1 MKNTRMEALKR
12 NDMLDEL
19 TGIYNRQGFYRYT
32 REMLNEHPDIQ
43 FCLVYWNI
51 RKFKVVNNLFGREAG
66 DKILVRLADTIRK
79 EFGGGTATYGR
90 LERDNFICC
99 VPDDVIKQGDW
110 IHSGEITYYAEDS
123 EYHFFSCYGLYRIID
138 RALTVSS
145 MVDKARVAMETVKNN
160 YMVPYAWYD
169 ESMWGSIVEEQK
181 LNSDFKQAIAEKQFK
196 VYYQPICRA
205 QDGVITGAEALVRW
219 VHPERGLI
227 SPGEFVPVFEKN
239 GFISVLD
246 RFVWEE
252 VCKML
257 HDRREKG
264 LKVVPVSVNV
274 SRVEFYNYYLCEEIR
289 DMVQKYDLP
298 TDMIKIEITE
308 TAYSENPR
316 QVQEAVKKLHDYGF
330 IVLMDDFGSG
340 YSSLNILKDLPIDIL
355 KIDMK
360 FLTDFEESYKSAVLL
375 ENIVRMAKWM
385 KFRSV
390 AEGVE
395 TKKEW
400 DFLKSVECDM
410 VQGYYFYRPMPEAD
424 FTALLDKPE
433 IEKAV
438 SKEDD
443 LPEYDD
449 IIANAFKH
457 GDSKESRLFYSML
470 GGMGIFEMT
479 EDGLEVVQVNQ
490 GYYEVI
496 YNRTDAFWGETK
508 VLHKQVAEPERTLL
522 MDCCCKSKET
532 DAVQQLQIHHRRED
546 GSYVWLNVKIR
557 YLGSRGMRSLF
568 YFSLDNIDE
577 LKRAEQDKYLHGY
590 SEALIKLFDKV
601 YRLDYSDGMAEVLH
615 TSAKDK
621 MQLGEKYYFI
631 DFFDRFSADIETV
644 TGKRAGAIIK
654 NKELLDEELDMSK
667 NGCLSVSYQI
677 TNKEVGFSE
686 ISSLFFK
693 VEPQPG
699 RIEYLCCVKK
709 KAFED

>member
-1 MKNTRMEALKR
+1 MDSARVDALKK
-12 NDMLDEL
+12 NGMLDEL

-32 REMLNEHPDIQ
+32 RELLNTHSEIS

-51 RKFKVVNNLFGREAG
+51 RKFKVINNLFGREAG
-66 DKILVRLADTIRK
+66 DKMLIRLADTIRR
-79 EFGGGTATYGR
+79 EFGGNTATYGR

-99 VPDDVIKQGDW
+99 VPDEVIKQGDW
-110 IHSGEITYYAEDS
+110 IHSGELIHYSDGAE
-123 EYHFFSCYGLYRIID
+123 YRFFSCYGLYRID
-138 RALTVSS
+138 NRDLTVSS
-145 MVDKARVAMETVKNN
+145 MVDKAKVAMETVKNN

-205 QDGVITGAEALVRW
+205 EDGVITGAEALVRW

-227 SPGEFVPVFEKN
+227 SPGEFIPVFEKN

-246 RFVWEE
+246 HYVWEE
-252 VCKML
+252 VCRML
-257 HDRREKG
+257 KERREGG
-264 LKVVPVSVNV
+264 LKVVPISVNV

-289 DMVQKYDLP
+289 DMVQKYNLP
-298 TDMIKIEITE
+298 TDLLKIEITE

-330 IVLMDDFGSG
+330 VVLMDDFGSG

-400 DFLKSVECDM
+400 DFLKSVECDL
-410 VQGYYFYRPMPEAD
+410 VQGYYFYKPMPEAD

-433 IEKAV
+433 AEKV
-438 SKEDD
+438 VFKEDD
-443 LPEYDD
+443 LPEYEEV
-449 IIANAFKH
+449 IANAFKH

-479 EDGLEVVQVNQ
+479 EEGLEVVQVNR

-496 YNRTDAFWGETK
+496 YNRSDVFLGETK
-508 VLHKQVAEPERTLL
+508 VLHKKVEEPERSIL
-522 MDCCCKSKET
+522 MNGCRLSKET
-532 DAVQQLQIHHRRED
+532 DSVQQLQLHHRRDD
-546 GSYVWLNVKIR
+546 GVYVWLSVKIR

-590 SEALIKLFDKV
+590 SEALIKIFDKV

-615 TSAKDK
+615 TSGTDK
-621 MQLGEKYYFI
+621 MEIGEKYYFT
-631 DFFDRFSADIETV
+631 DFFDRFASHIEKSS
-644 TGKRAGAIIK
+644 GARAGEIIK
-654 NKELLDEELDMSK
+654 NKDLLDKELDRSK
-667 NGCLSVSYQI
+667 NGSLSVSYQI
-677 TNKEVGFSE
+677 TDKKVGFCE

-709 KAFED
+709 RAFDE

>member
-1 MKNTRMEALKR
+1 MESTRVDWLKR
-12 NDMLDEL
+12 NGMLDEL

-32 REMLNEHPDIQ
+32 RELLNEHPEIQ

-51 RKFKVVNNLFGREAG
+51 RKFKVVNSLFGKEVG

-79 EFGGGTATYGR
+79 EFGGGFATYGR

-99 VPDDVIKQGDW
+99 VPDEIIKQGDW
-110 IHSGEITYYAEDS
+110 IHSGEITYYAENS
-123 EYHFFSCYGLYRIID
+123 EYRFFSCYGLYKITD
-138 RALTVSS
+138 KALTVSS
-145 MVDKARVAMETVKNN
+145 MVDKAKVAMETVKNN

-169 ESMWGSIVEEQK
+169 ESMWGSIIEEQK
-181 LNSDFKQAIAEKQFK
+181 LNSDFKQAVAERQFK

-205 QDGVITGAEALVRW
+205 EDGVITGAEALVRW

-227 SPGEFVPVFEKN
+227 SPGEFIPVFEKN

-252 VCKML
+252 ACKML

-264 LKVVPVSVNV
+264 LRVVPISVNV

-289 DMVQKYDLP
+289 DMVKKYDLP
-298 TDMIKIEITE
+298 ADLIKIEITE

-316 QVQEAVKKLHDYGF
+316 QVQEAVNKLHAYGF
-330 IVLMDDFGSG
+330 TVLMDDFGSG

-400 DFLKSVECDM
+400 DFLKSVECDL
-410 VQGYYFYRPMPEAD
+410 VQGYYFYRPMPQAD
-424 FTALLDKPE
+424 FIELLDKPGLE
-433 IEKAV
+433 NAIA
-438 SKEDD
+438 KEEN
-443 LPEYDD
+443 LPEYED
-449 IIANAFKH
+449 IISNAFKH

-470 GGMGIFEMT
+470 GGMGLFEMT
-479 EDGLEVVQVNQ
+479 ENSLEVVQVNQ
-490 GYYEVI
+490 GYYEVV
-496 YNRTDAFWGETK
+496 YNRTNAFLGDTK
-508 VLHKQVAEPERTLL
+508 VINKQVEEPEKTLL
-522 MDCCCKSKET
+522 MECCRKSKET
-532 DAVQQLQIHHRRED
+532 DSVQQLQLHHKRED
-546 GSYVWLNVKIR
+546 GVYVWLNVKIR

-577 LKRAEQDKYLHGY
+577 LKRAEQEKYLHGY
-590 SEALIKLFDKV
+590 SEALIKMFDKV
-601 YRLDYSDGMAEVLH
+601 YRLDYSDGMVEVLH
-615 TSAKDK
+615 TNGEDK
-621 MQLGEKYYFI
+621 MKLGEKYYFI
-631 DFFDRFSADIETV
+631 DFFDRFADDIETV
-644 TGKRAGAIIK
+644 TGRRAGEIVK
-654 NKELLDEELDMSK
+654 NKSLLDKELSMSK
-667 NGCLSVSYQI
+667 NGSLSISYQV
-677 TNKEVGFSE
+677 TNRAVGFCE
-686 ISSLFFK
+686 ISALFFK

-709 KAFED
+709 EPFAD

>member
-1 MKNTRMEALKR
+1 MENTKVEELKR
-12 NDMLDEL
+12 NGMLDEL

-32 REMLNEHPDIQ
+32 RELLNAHPEVQ

-51 RKFKVVNNLFGREAG
+51 RKFKVINSLFGREAG
-66 DKILVRLADTIRK
+66 DKMLIRLADTIRR
-79 EFGGGTATYGR
+79 EFGGSTTTYGR

-99 VPDDVIKQGDW
+99 VPGEVIRQGDW
-110 IHSGEITYYAEDS
+110 IQSGELIYYAEGS
-123 EYHFFSCYGLYRIID
+123 EYRFFSCYGLYKIENRE
-138 RALTVSS
+138 LTISS
-145 MVDKARVAMETVKNN
+145 MVDKAKVAMETVKNN
-160 YMVPYAWYD
+160 YMVPYAWYN
-169 ESMWGSIVEEQK
+169 ESMWGSIIEEQK
-181 LNSDFKQAIAEKQFK
+181 LNSDFRQAIEEKQFK

-205 QDGVITGAEALVRW
+205 EDGVITGAEALVRW

-227 SPGEFVPVFEKN
+227 SPGEFIPVFEKN

-246 RFVWEE
+246 HYVWED
-252 VCKML
+252 VCRML
-257 HDRREKG
+257 QGRREKG
-264 LKVVPVSVNV
+264 LKVVPISVNV
-274 SRVEFYNYYLCEEIR
+274 SRVEFYNYHLCEEIR
-289 DMVQKYDLP
+289 DLVQKYGLP
-298 TDMIKIEITE
+298 TDLIKVEITE

-330 IVLMDDFGSG
+330 VVLMDDFGSG

-400 DFLKSVECDM
+400 DFLKSVECDL
-410 VQGYYFYRPMPEAD
+410 VQGYYFYKPMPEAD
-424 FTALLDKPE
+424 FTALLDKLE
-433 IEKAV
+433 AEKAV
-438 SKEDD
+438 SKEED
-443 LPEYDD
+443 LPEYEEV
-449 IIANAFKH
+449 IANAFKH

-479 EDGLEVVQVNQ
+479 EDGLEVVQVNR

-496 YNRTDAFWGETK
+496 YNRSDVFLGETK
-508 VLHKQVAEPERTLL
+508 VLHKQVEEPERSIL
-522 MDCCCKSKET
+522 MNGCRLSKET
-532 DAVQQLQIHHRRED
+532 DSVQQLQLHHRRED
-546 GSYVWLNVKIR
+546 GVYVWLSVKIR

-615 TSAKDK
+615 TNGTDK
-621 MQLGEKYYFI
+621 MKIGEKYYFV
-631 DFFDRFSADIETV
+631 DFFDRFASHIEKVSGT
-644 TGKRAGAIIK
+644 RAGEIIK
-654 NKELLDEELDMSK
+654 HKELLDKEMDMSK
-667 NGCLSVSYQI
+667 NGCLSISYQI
-677 TNKEVGFSE
+677 TDRKVGFCE

-709 KAFED
+709 QAFDE